1 MDFTLEHLFD
11 PDLLL
16 IAGISIGTGTV
27 ILISWFA
34 FGKKISPEK
43 MIVKTTSSSSSS
55 STKSNKCI
63 CLDEVCKCKMG
74 HISCYKS
81 IPKRIKNFLLKP
93 VNLRLPS
100 LRMPLFVM
108 ILHPVIIRIKTAF
121 KKKIVTEQAKVEA
134 NLHKLAKSL
143 WDQGKYAEAER
154 INLEI
159 LNVRRL
165 IFGDKKT

>member
-1 MDFTLEHLFD
+1 MDFTLSNLFD
-11 PDLLL
+11 SDLLL
-16 IAGISIGTGTV
+16 IASISIGTGT
-27 ILISWFA
+27 ILLISWFA
-34 FGKKISPEK
+34 FGKKISPKK
-43 MIVKTTSSSSSS
+43 MIVKTTPSSSLII
-55 STKSNKCI
+55 TKCT
-63 CLDEVCKCKMG
+63 CLDEVCKCKMANKN
-74 HISCYKS
+74 SYKS

-93 VNLRLPS
+93 VNIRLPT

-121 KKKIVTEQAKVEA
+121 KKKIITEQAKVEA